1 MILRDKNETE
11 ERKLRAETIGEL
23 LKNMRQKSGLTQLAL
38 ARKLTYSTA
47 QFVSNWERGISL
59 PPLDV
64 LPKLC
69 ALCKISPKTLVQ
81 AIFEYQGELLKL
93 EKRQLMAFINKSAA
107 RKRA

>member
-1 MILRDKNETE
+1 MILKDKNETE
-11 ERKLRAETIGEL
+11 ERNLRANTVGEL
-23 LKNMRQKSGLTQLAL
+23 LKNMRQKAGFTQLGL
-38 ARKLTYSTA
+38 ATKLSYSTA

-69 ALCKISPKTLVQ
+69 ALCKISPKVLVQ
-81 AIFEYQGELLKL
+81 VIYEYQEELLKL
-93 EKRQLMAFINKSAA
+93 QKKQLMQYVTKTAA